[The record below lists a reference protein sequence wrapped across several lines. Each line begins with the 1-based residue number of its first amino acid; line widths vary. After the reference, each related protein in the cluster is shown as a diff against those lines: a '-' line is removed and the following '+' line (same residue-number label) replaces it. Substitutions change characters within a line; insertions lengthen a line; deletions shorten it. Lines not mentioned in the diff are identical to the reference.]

1 MMGVMTEKGRKI
13 LLGVIGAL
21 GGVVVLCI
29 AFVVGFM
36 IWVTRPGEIIEPE
49 RLLDAGA
56 VGYGEWTLS
65 LEDPGTAG
73 FVTLLAEAL
82 LTAAADAPGDVSAVV
97 RELADDAF
105 PAVAAWTLHPGSD
118 SGGDRHVVGVTSE
131 GIGNAW
137 VFGDW
142 MTGLFLGDADAPV
155 SVHAHGGERIYAFD
169 GLDFQ
174 AAFFARSGGVFA
186 ASDVDTAR
194 RAVDLLDAPA
204 GAGAASELARLF
216 ASTSGAGPLR
226 VAVTNTG
233 GVLARVVQRLG
244 VGAVDAAQVWS
255 AVTAVTVTGGFASDG
270 AFAAVVELASDDP
283 ELSLLAAAP
292 MAEALVRAGVD
303 ELGNLDPPLDLDLE
317 LEAAAVGSGVRID
330 VRVPDLVDALAARM
344 PAARR
349 PDR

>member
-1 MMGVMTEKGRKI
+1 MTEKGRKI

-65 LEDPGTAG
+65 LEDPGTEG

-82 LTAAADAPGDVSAVV
+82 LTAAADAPGDFSAAV

-118 SGGDRHVVGVTSE
+118 SGADRHLVGVTSE

-137 VFGDW
+137 VFADR
-142 MTGLFLGDADAPV
+142 MTGFFLGDADDPI
-155 SVHAHGGERIYAFD
+155 SVHEHGGERIYVLTEL
-169 GLDFQ
+169 GFQ
-174 AAFFARSGGVFA
+174 AALFARSGGVFA

-204 GAGAASELARLF
+204 DAGAASELAGLF

-226 VAVTNTG
+226 IAVTNTG
-233 GVLARVVQRLG
+233 GVLARFVQRLG
-244 VGAVDAAQVWS
+244 VGAVDVAQVWN

-303 ELGNLDPPLDLDLE
+303 ELGNLDPPLELDLE
-317 LEAAAVGSGVRID
+317 LESAAIDTGIRID
-330 VRVPDLVDALAARM
+330 VRVPDLVDVLAARI
-344 PAARR
+344 PSAPR
-349 PDR
+349 PNR